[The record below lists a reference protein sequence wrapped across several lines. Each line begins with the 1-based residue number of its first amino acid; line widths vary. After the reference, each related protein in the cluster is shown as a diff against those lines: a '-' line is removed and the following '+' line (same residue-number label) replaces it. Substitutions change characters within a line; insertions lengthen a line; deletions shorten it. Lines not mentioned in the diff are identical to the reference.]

1 MKSTNAKRS
10 PISIGLLMIPPLKG
24 DFADWIQLP
33 AGVAAVSAVATTA
46 AITTSATVTTSATT
60 EATATFRAGLGLGF
74 VHADGA
80 TIQRLPVERVNRCLA
95 LLAVRHL
102 NEAKPL
108 RATGHAIRTPQTRP
122 SIHRQSSRTRG
133 YQHRCPYFF
142 FSFLFSAETEPRH
155 PPRAISRAIF
165 YALLATPS
173 RGSLQFA
180 QKARLNAP
188 REEAPRGQGR
198 RHTGR
203 GA

>member
-1 MKSTNAKRS
+1 
-10 PISIGLLMIPPLKG
+10 MIPPLKG

-108 RATGHAIRTPQTRP
+108 RATGHAIRHYARRGNFAVRRKRGLQSIVSRRP
-122 SIHRQSSRTRG
+122 YAANAAFNPSSVVA
-133 YQHRCPYFF
+133 Y
-142 FSFLFSAETEPRH
+142 
-155 PPRAISRAIF
+155 
-165 YALLATPS
+165 
-173 RGSLQFA
+173 
-180 QKARLNAP
+180 ARLP
-188 REEAPRGQGR
+188 
-198 RHTGR
+198 T
-203 GA
+203 